1 MAKLD
6 NLLLILHLL
15 MSRRCVTVD
24 LIVNKC
30 QISERT
36 AYRYLRSVDIAGFPL
51 IYEKELGGYRLVN
64 RSGVFAHLSATEL
77 GAVYLGIDV
86 LESLLSPEQMELF
99 RRVKLKLESYMTS
112 DVQKEL
118 TSMMRSLAT
127 VSDATKIR
135 DHLLISFLKSA
146 QDQHKSI
153 RLHYR
158 CGTSDLQI
166 TDLAKPCLQ
175 FEREWRLSSE
185 NDDCQ
190 QPIALSDVV
199 DFEILNEK

>member
-1 MAKLD
+1 MSKLD

-15 MSRRCVTVD
+15 MSRRCVTVE
-24 LIVNKC
+24 LITNKC

-36 AYRYLRSVDIAGFPL
+36 AYRYLRSMEHAGFL
-51 IYEKELGGYRLVN
+51 LVHEKELGGYRLVN
-64 RSGVFAHLSATEL
+64 RGGVFAHLSATEL

-127 VSDATKIR
+127 VSDGTRMR
-135 DHLLISFLKSA
+135 DHLLISFFKSA
-146 QDQHKSI
+146 QMQQKKI
-153 RLHYR
+153 RLYYR
-158 CGTSDLQI
+158 SGKSSLQI
-166 TDLAKPCLQ
+166 TELARPCLQ
-175 FEREWRLSSE
+175 FEREWRLRSE
-185 NDDCQ
+185 NDDRQ

-199 DFEILNEK
+199 DFEIMNE